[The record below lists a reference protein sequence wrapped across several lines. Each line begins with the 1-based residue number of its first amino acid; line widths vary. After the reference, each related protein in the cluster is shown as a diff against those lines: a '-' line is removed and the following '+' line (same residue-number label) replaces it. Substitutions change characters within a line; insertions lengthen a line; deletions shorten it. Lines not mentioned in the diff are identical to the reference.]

1 MSPERARERGLTST
15 VTFPRGNLAPEG
27 SVIKSTSIDPRVV
40 DADGVY
46 RKLGRARVFTRE
58 RAVIQAIKSHGPER
72 ILPGDVIVLICGGP
86 LGTGM
91 EEIYQVTSALKHL
104 SWGKEV
110 ALVTDARFSGVS
122 TGACI
127 GHVGPEALAG
137 GPIGKVRD
145 GDLVQIVVDR
155 VNLVGSVDM
164 VGEGATVYGPEEG
177 ARVLA
182 ARSPREDLAP
192 HPALPSDTRL
202 WAALQ
207 QAGGGTWGGCVY
219 DVEAIV
225 AALGRGLAEPERVR
239 G

>member
-15 VTFPRGNLAPEG
+15 ITFPRGNLAPEG
-27 SVIKSTSIDPRVV
+27 AVIKSTAIDPRVV

-58 RAVIQAIKSHGPER
+58 RAAIQAIKSQGPER
-72 ILPGDVIVLICGGP
+72 VQPGDVIVLICGGP

-91 EEIYQVTSALKHL
+91 EEIYQITSALKHL
-104 SWGKEV
+104 KWGKEV
-110 ALVTDARFSGVS
+110 AVITDARFSGVS

-137 GPIGKVRD
+137 GPIGKIRD
-145 GDLVQIVVDR
+145 GDLIQIVVDR
-155 VNLVGSVDM
+155 NNLVGSVDL
-164 VGEGATVYGPEEG
+164 VGEGDQTYGAEEG

-182 ARSPREDLAP
+182 ARSPRPDLAP
-192 HPALPSDTRL
+192 HPALPADTRL

-207 QAGGGTWGGCVY
+207 QTSGGPWGGCVY

-225 AALGRGLAEPERVR
+225 AALGGDKVS